1 VARDRQI
8 LSGRRGDRGPEG
20 RIARGFTLID
30 VMVTV
35 AILGILSVIAFFS
48 FGDSVV
54 KSKRAECK
62 SALLAVAS
70 AQEQFLTSNS
80 TYAGTLAALN
90 LKAYSGNTAGSS
102 ACLLTDPT
110 ADPNQPA
117 PLVAGTMN
125 SFIATATSQ
134 FTDSTCGQA
143 WTINNLGQKTPNPAA
158 TPPGACW

>member
-1 VARDRQI
+1 MARNRQVLI
-8 LSGRRGDRGPEG
+8 PTGQGHAAGRW
-20 RIARGFTLID
+20 AAAGFTLID

-35 AILGILSVIAFFS
+35 AILGILSVVAFFS

-62 SALLAVAS
+62 NALLAVAS
-70 AQEQFLTSNS
+70 AQEQFMTANS

-90 LKAYSGNTAGSS
+90 LKPYSGNTAGSS
-102 ACLLTDPT
+102 ACLLADPT
-110 ADPNQPA
+110 ADPAQPA
-117 PLVAGTMN
+117 PLVAGVMN
-125 SFIATATSQ
+125 SFIANATSQ

-143 WTINNLGQKTPNPAA
+143 WSINNLGQKAPNPAA